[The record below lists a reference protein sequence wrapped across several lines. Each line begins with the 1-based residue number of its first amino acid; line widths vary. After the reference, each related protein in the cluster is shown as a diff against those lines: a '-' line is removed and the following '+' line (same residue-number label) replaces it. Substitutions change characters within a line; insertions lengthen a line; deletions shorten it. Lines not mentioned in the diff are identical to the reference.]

1 MTDGQFWGLILA
13 LIVQTGALFFWGG
26 TVHRAIGQ
34 HEKRL
39 DKHEERLLE
48 GGL

>member
-1 MTDGQFWGLILA
+1 MTDAEFWGLVVV

-26 TVHRAIGQ
+26 SIHRAVKEHDRRLDR
-34 HEKRL
+34 HEK
-39 DKHEERLLE
+39 RLLE